1 MKAAKRFLSMLL
13 TLCMLLSLLP
23 STVFAANSNV
33 PFTDVKETD
42 WFYDAVGY
50 VYENGMM
57 SGTGNNQFSPN
68 VTTTRGMIVTI
79 LYRLEGSPAVST
91 ASFDD
96 VAAGEY
102 YANGVSW
109 AAANGVV
116 SGYGNNLFGPNDP
129 ITREQMAT
137 ILYRYA
143 QYKEYETVVTGD
155 VSSFTDG
162 TSVSSYA
169 VEPMNWAVGTGLL
182 SGVGN
187 NILNPTG
194 NATRA
199 EAATILMRFCEF
211 DSTTSIETYTV
222 TFDYN
227 YGNKGTYK
235 IVTVE
240 AGNAVDKPV
249 NPSRSG
255 YSFAGWYADASGNKE
270 FDFDSAIDRDII
282 LYANWN
288 KNISS
293 GSSGS
298 TTEYCTLSYEL
309 IFDEYVENSGLFQP
323 QSVAKG
329 TAPVEPADPTLPVG
343 FFVGWF
349 TTPDCESEFDFSAA
363 MTMDTTI
370 YAKWDIDASDQDH
383 DGLYDSI
390 EEIRGTNPSSS
401 DTDGDGISDF
411 NELIIGT
418 DPLKA
423 DTDGNG
429 TSDFDEDFDFDGIK
443 NGVEF
448 ELGTNPLVAD
458 TDYDGLS
465 DYDEEYNYRTDPLNP
480 DTDGDGATDGWE
492 VDNDCDPTQFSQKFD
507 VLVTSDES
515 YSDNVSAS
523 VETELSGS
531 AVESLSVKP
540 VSPVENPLLSPA
552 IAGYLG
558 TAYEFSA
565 DEEISS
571 ATITFE
577 YDTSL
582 GEIGEQFQPRI
593 YYFNENTG
601 LLEELENQT
610 VVDGRVSAEVTH
622 FSSYILLNKV
632 MFDAVWEYEIKPPIV
647 DEDGGTASLDIA
659 FVLDYSLSMEENDP
673 NQLCKRLSKEFV
685 SKLRDGIDQAAI
697 ISFIKRATLNSG
709 LTTDKDILNAAIDS
723 IVYDDGYGTNSGT
736 DGSAGLNLALRELAS
751 SKAQYQYVIFITD
764 GEDNGYSY
772 SYDDLIHTAINA
784 DIKIY
789 TVGMGSAQESLLKR
803 IAQETGAAYY
813 HATTSIESDDLV
825 DLSDVFKEIEDNTI
839 DLTTDT
845 NKDGIPDYYNDLI
858 MKGELLLSNTSD
870 EFTGIDF
877 NYNVNGEL
885 SDDFDGDGL
894 KNGQELRLKYVKD
907 NSGETYVYLQMYS
920 DPLKE
925 HSDSDGIDD
934 YQEYRNGSDPLI
946 TDFDGNSAGMLM
958 RSDGLYYN
966 QLVELYEEDWVFRVE
981 QALFGA
987 GLTDGFKRIAE
998 KQIIEY
1004 FYDCASET
1012 NEAAVVAS
1020 TANEAIIDSID
1031 SLLSYIKYLKKAL
1044 DKTSDIYGTISEAD
1058 ALEGI
1063 RNAANLIAEYKAV
1076 GSELYKMATYNAEWF
1091 EEGVVEAMRNL
1102 LDTEYTKLVVKTS
1115 ELTSE
1120 TEFLGE
1126 VMLKIDDFSERYKQ
1140 FMDKNIISGLTISD
1154 TLTLAELGTD
1164 IADGIVT
1171 LSKVNAASETF
1182 MQNMDILIELRDSAR
1197 YTEVSTAAQTVLN
1210 AMGQGATSYYQ
1221 ELALVVRDAAGKTLV
1236 DEIISTVF
1244 KENPVY
1250 TGYKIAMGILKLI
1263 GADETPKCI
1272 YSILCYSDM
1281 INATQNLC
1289 KNSLQQVYTP
1299 SGKYYFY
1306 QAKQLDGK
1314 DAMRHLLHSAQLCM
1328 LAEKKYIDMPQT
1340 DAYHEELA
1348 SENIDGIEQWA
1359 ENINIT
1365 IIDKILS
1372 QVH

>member
-1 MKAAKRFLSMLL
+1 MKAAKRFLSMLVM
-13 TLCMLLSLLP
+13 LCMVVSLLP
-23 STVFAANSNV
+23 STVFAANSSV

-57 SGTGNNQFSPN
+57 SGTGSNQFSPN
-68 VTTTRGMIVTI
+68 MTTTRGMIVTI
-79 LYRLEGSPAVST
+79 LYRLEGSPAVSS

-96 VAAGEY
+96 VAAGEF
-102 YANGVSW
+102 YANGVYW

-116 SGYGNNLFGPNDP
+116 SGYGKDLFGPNDP
-129 ITREQMAT
+129 ITREQMAA

-143 QYKEYETVVTGD
+143 QYKEYDTTVIGD
-155 VSSFTDG
+155 VSSFADSA
-162 TSVSSYA
+162 SVNSYA
-169 VEPMNWAVGTGLL
+169 IEPMNWAVGTGLL
-182 SGVGN
+182 SGVGSN
-187 NILNPTG
+187 MLNPAG

-199 EAATILMRFCEF
+199 QVATILTRFC
-211 DSTTSIETYTV
+211 DLNNISPAKTYTV

-227 YGNKGTYK
+227 YGDKGTYQT
-235 IVTVE
+235 VTVE
-240 AGNAVDKPV
+240 AGDAVDKPV
-249 NPSRSG
+249 NPTRSG
-255 YSFAGWYADASGNKE
+255 YAFAGWYIDASGNKAY
-270 FDFDSAIDRDII
+270 DFGSAINADII
-282 LYANWN
+282 LYAKWN
-288 KNISS
+288 KNNSS
-293 GSSGS
+293 SSSGS

-309 IFDEYVENSGLFQP
+309 IFDEYVENAASFQP
-323 QSVAKG
+323 QLVAKG
-329 TAPVEPADPTLPVG
+329 STPAKPVDPSLPVG
-343 FFVGWF
+343 FFAGWF
-349 TTPDCESEFDFSAA
+349 TTPDCENAFDFSAA
-363 MTMDTTI
+363 MTTDTTI
-370 YAKWDIDASDQDH
+370 YAKWDIDAADQDH

-390 EEIRGTNPSSS
+390 EEVRGTDPNSP

-411 NELIIGT
+411 NELTIET

-429 TSDFDEDFDFDGIK
+429 ISDFNEDFDFDGIK
-443 NGVEF
+443 NGLEF

-465 DYDEEYNYRTDPLNP
+465 DYDELYTYHTDPLNA
-480 DTDGDGATDGWE
+480 DTDQDGAKDGWE
-492 VDNDCDPTQFSQKFD
+492 VSNKNDPTQFTEKFE
-507 VLVTSDES
+507 VFVTSDES
-515 YSDNVSAS
+515 CSDSVSAS
-523 VETELSGS
+523 VKTELPGS

-558 TAYEFSA
+558 SAYEFSA
-565 DEEISS
+565 DEKISS

-582 GEIGEQFQPRI
+582 GDIGAQFQPRI

-610 VVDGRVSAEVTH
+610 VTDGRISAEVTH

-647 DEDGGTASLDIA
+647 DEDGETASLDIA

-673 NQLCKRLSKEFV
+673 NELCKRLSKEFIA
-685 SKLRDGIDQAAI
+685 KLRDGIDQAAI
-697 ISFIKRATLNSG
+697 ISFIKRATLNSE
-709 LTTDKDILNAAIDS
+709 LTTDKDVLNAAIDS

-736 DGSAGLNLALRELAS
+736 DGSAGLNLALHELAS

-772 SYDDLIHTAINA
+772 SYDDLIQTAVAA

-789 TVGMGSAQESLLKR
+789 TVGMGSAKESLLKR

-813 HATTSIESDDLV
+813 HATTSVESDDLV

-858 MKGELLLSNTSD
+858 KKGELLLSNTSD

-877 NYNVNGEL
+877 NYNADGEP

-907 NSGETYVYLQMYS
+907 NSGETYVYVQMYS

-925 HSDSDGIDD
+925 HSDSDGIND
-934 YQEYRNGSDPLI
+934 YQEYKNGSDPLSP
-946 TDFDGNSAGMLM
+946 DFDGNSAGMLM

-966 QLVELYEEDWVFRVE
+966 QLVELYEEDWFFRMN

-1012 NEAAVVAS
+1012 NEASVVAS
-1020 TANEAIIDSID
+1020 TANEAIVDSID
-1031 SLLSYIKYLKKAL
+1031 TLLSYIDYLKKAL
-1044 DKTSDIYGTISEAD
+1044 DKTSDIYGTISEAE

-1076 GSELYKMATYNAEWF
+1076 GSELYEMATYNAEWY

-1102 LDTEYTKLVVKTS
+1102 LDIEYTKLVLETS
-1115 ELTSE
+1115 ELTDKA
-1120 TEFLGE
+1120 EFLGE
-1126 VMLKIDDFSERYKQ
+1126 VMLQIDDFSEKYKQ
-1140 FMDKNIISGLTISD
+1140 FMDKKIISGLTISD

-1182 MQNMDILIELRDSAR
+1182 MQNMDILIALRDSAKYR
-1197 YTEVSTAAQTVLN
+1197 EVSTAAQTVLN
-1210 AMGQGATSYYQ
+1210 AMGQGVTSYYQ
-1221 ELALVVRDAAGKTLV
+1221 ELALVVIDSAGKTLV
-1236 DEIISTVF
+1236 EEIISTVF

-1250 TGYKIAMGILKLI
+1250 IGYKTAMGILKLI
-1263 GADETPKCI
+1263 GADKTPNCI

-1289 KNSLQQVYTP
+1289 KNALQQVYTP

-1306 QAKQLDGK
+1306 RAKQLDGTN
-1314 DAMRHLLHSAQLCM
+1314 AMRYLLHSAQLCM

-1340 DAYHEELA
+1340 DADHEELA
-1348 SENIDGIEQWA
+1348 GKNIDGIEQYA
-1359 ENINIT
+1359 EKINIA
-1365 IIDKILS
+1365 IVDKILS